1 MIMISQGCKMFRE
14 ILELFLSASDSYQ
27 IIVHLKE
34 KKKAIKEKKQVILN
48 FIISKTM
55 IAKH

>member
-1 MIMISQGCKMFRE
+1 MFRE